1 MQRRLG
7 VFGDPLEDLFVGLH
21 LGARRNL
28 TLAERG
34 EGLRAKNA
42 TSHMNRFDPLAAILC
57 R

>member
-21 LGARRNL
+21 LGTWRDFTL
-28 TLAERG
+28 TERG
-34 EGLRAKNA
+34 EALRAKNA
-42 TSHMNRFDPLAAILC
+42 SSHMNRFDPFAAILC